1 MRYCNYYNYIA
12 RLLKRAINK
21 KSNNTYLWNIYLWNL
36 IPKKRKPED
45 LLVCITV
52 RGLKQMWIFVDLH
65 LHLTRSVLPRGIN
78 DHDFSDNR
86 LNIGQTGV
94 SRTIGDPL
102 KIKSSQQRAGEI
114 KDCLKSL
121 NDETVRKWNRTFT
134 RIFLVYTIAVASTHG
149 NDSFVYKY
157 TRNYFTKPFQKK

>member
-1 MRYCNYYNYIA
+1 M
-12 RLLKRAINK
+12 
-21 KSNNTYLWNIYLWNL
+21 
-36 IPKKRKPED
+36 
-45 LLVCITV
+45 
-52 RGLKQMWIFVDLH
+52 
-65 LHLTRSVLPRGIN
+65 PRGIN

-134 RIFLVYTIAVASTHG
+134 RTFLVYTIAVASTHG

-157 TRNYFTKPFQKK
+157 TRNYFTKPFQKNNKHSNHENLLLAQKLYQIIREMAINFNLKNKFAK